1 MRLFGNGREMLSV
14 CPPLAKDFVV
24 SVVPKE
30 ECTMR
35 DTLEDLYYG
44 NITPCDKRIKSG
56 TPLQQVLDEAE
67 QCEERLAA
75 QLDDVGKALL
85 HRMADAENEANST
98 IALEN
103 FILGF
108 RLGMRLAI
116 EGLLGN
122 SDGCLADITEEV

>member
-1 MRLFGNGREMLSV
+1 
-14 CPPLAKDFVV
+14 
-24 SVVPKE
+24 
-30 ECTMR
+30 MR

-56 TPLQQVLDEAE
+56 SPLQQALDEAE

-75 QLDDVGKALL
+75 KLDDAGKTLL
-85 HRMADAENEANST
+85 HRMADAENEAGST

-108 RLGMRLAI
+108 RLGMRLAV
-116 EGLLGN
+116 EGLLD
-122 SDGCLADITEEV
+122 SDDSCLADIYGEG

>member
-1 MRLFGNGREMLSV
+1 MKLFGNGREMLSV
-14 CPPLAKDFVV
+14 CPPLACAFLVC
-24 SVVPKE
+24 VVPKE

-44 NITPCDKRIKSG
+44 NITPCDKRVKSG

-75 QLDDVGKALL
+75 KLDDEGKALL
-85 HRMADAENEANST
+85 HRLSDAENEASST

-108 RLGMRLAI
+108 RLGMRLAV
-116 EGLLGN
+116 EGLLSN
-122 SDGCLADITEEV
+122 DESCLADIYGEG

>member
-1 MRLFGNGREMLSV
+1 
-14 CPPLAKDFVV
+14 
-24 SVVPKE
+24 
-30 ECTMR
+30 MR

-67 QCEERLAA
+67 QCEECLAA
-75 QLDDVGKALL
+75 QLDDAGKALL
-85 HRMADAENEANST
+85 HRMADAENEAGST

-108 RLGMRLAI
+108 RLGMRLTI
-116 EGLLGN
+116 EGLLGDG
-122 SDGCLADITEEV
+122 DGCLADITEEV

>member
-1 MRLFGNGREMLSV
+1 
-14 CPPLAKDFVV
+14 
-24 SVVPKE
+24 
-30 ECTMR
+30 MR

-75 QLDDVGKALL
+75 QLDDEGKALL
-85 HRMADAENEANST
+85 HRLVDAENEASST

-108 RLGMRLAI
+108 RLGMRLAV
-116 EGLLGN
+116 EGLLVSDN
-122 SDGCLADITEEV
+122 SCLAEIYGEG

>member
-1 MRLFGNGREMLSV
+1 
-14 CPPLAKDFVV
+14 
-24 SVVPKE
+24 
-30 ECTMR
+30 MR

-56 TPLQQVLDEAE
+56 APLQQVLDEAE

-75 QLDDVGKALL
+75 KLDDEGKAFL
-85 HRMADAENEANST
+85 HRLSDAENEAAST

-108 RLGMRLAI
+108 RLGMRLAV
-116 EGLLGN
+116 EGLLGGG
-122 SDGCLADITEEV
+122 DGCLADITEEV

>member
-1 MRLFGNGREMLSV
+1 
-14 CPPLAKDFVV
+14 
-24 SVVPKE
+24 
-30 ECTMR
+30 MR

-56 TPLQQVLDEAE
+56 APLQQVLDEAE

-75 QLDDVGKALL
+75 KLDDEGKALL
-85 HRMADAENEANST
+85 HRLSDTENEAAST

-108 RLGMRLAI
+108 RLGMRLAV
-116 EGLLGN
+116 EGLLGGG
-122 SDGCLADITEEV
+122 DGCLADITEEV

>member
-1 MRLFGNGREMLSV
+1 
-14 CPPLAKDFVV
+14 
-24 SVVPKE
+24 
-30 ECTMR
+30 MR

-56 TPLQQVLDEAE
+56 TPLQWVLDEAE

-75 QLDDVGKALL
+75 QLDDEGKNLL
-85 HRMADAENEANST
+85 HRLSDAENEAGST

-108 RLGMRLAI
+108 RLGMRLAV
-116 EGLLGN
+116 EGLLD
-122 SDGCLADITEEV
+122 SDDSCLADIYGEG

>member
-1 MRLFGNGREMLSV
+1 
-14 CPPLAKDFVV
+14 
-24 SVVPKE
+24 
-30 ECTMR
+30 MR

-56 TPLQQVLDEAE
+56 TPLQWVLDEAE

-75 QLDDVGKALL
+75 KLDDEGNALL
-85 HRMADAENEANST
+85 HRMTDAENVAGSP

-108 RLGMRLAI
+108 RLGMRLAV
-116 EGLLGN
+116 EGLLGGD
-122 SDGCLADITEEV
+122 DGCLVDIYGED

>member
-1 MRLFGNGREMLSV
+1 
-14 CPPLAKDFVV
+14 
-24 SVVPKE
+24 
-30 ECTMR
+30 MR

-56 TPLQQVLDEAE
+56 SPLQQVLDEAE

-75 QLDDVGKALL
+75 QLNNEGKALL
-85 HRMADAENEANST
+85 HRLVDAENEASST

-108 RLGMRLAI
+108 RLGMRLTV
-116 EGLLGN
+116 EGLLG
-122 SDGCLADITEEV
+122 SDDGCLADITEEV

>member
-1 MRLFGNGREMLSV
+1 
-14 CPPLAKDFVV
+14 
-24 SVVPKE
+24 
-30 ECTMR
+30 MR

-56 TPLQQVLDEAE
+56 TTLQQTLDEAE
-67 QCEERLAA
+67 RLEE
-75 QLDDVGKALL
+75 QLEDKLDKEGQVLL
-85 HRMADAENEANST
+85 HRLADAENEANST

-122 SDGCLADITEEV
+122 SDGCLADITVEV

>member
-1 MRLFGNGREMLSV
+1 
-14 CPPLAKDFVV
+14 
-24 SVVPKE
+24 
-30 ECTMR
+30 MR

-75 QLDDVGKALL
+75 KLDDEGKALL
-85 HRMADAENEANST
+85 HRLVDAENEAGST

-108 RLGMRLAI
+108 RLGMRLAV
-116 EGLLGN
+116 EGLLGGG
-122 SDGCLADITEEV
+122 DGCLADITEEV